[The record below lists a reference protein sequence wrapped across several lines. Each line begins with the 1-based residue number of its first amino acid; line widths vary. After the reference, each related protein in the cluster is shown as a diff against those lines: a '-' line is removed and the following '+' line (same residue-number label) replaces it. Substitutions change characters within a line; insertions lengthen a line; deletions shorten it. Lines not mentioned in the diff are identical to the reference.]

1 MPAGMQGRKEEGGIH
16 PSGADGR
23 EGPVLVS
30 ACLLGVRCR
39 YDGESRKNEEVVS
52 RLKYVHA
59 GNGPALQVIPVCPE
73 QIGGLPTPRA
83 PCELVGIS
91 GEAGTGE
98 DVLAGRARVIDE
110 AGQDRTPE
118 YLRGAEETL
127 RLARLLGARRAILKT
142 DSPSCDPA
150 RGVTA
155 AVLRREG
162 FEIEGA

>member
-1 MPAGMQGRKEEGGIH
+1 M
-16 PSGADGR
+16 
-23 EGPVLVS
+23 S

-39 YDGESRKNEEVVS
+39 YDGESRRSEEVVS
-52 RLKYVHA
+52 RLRHIHT
-59 GNGPALQVIPVCPE
+59 IPVCPE
-73 QIGGLPTPRA
+73 QLGGLPTPRA

-91 GEAGTGE
+91 GETGTGE

-110 AGQDRTPE
+110 AGEDRTPE
-118 YLRGAEETL
+118 YLRGAEQTL

-162 FEIEGA
+162 FEIEGAG